1 MYKLKKVFGVISFET
16 RYIKI
21 IIVDASNNDLHCLYF
36 KKVIYSG
43 CDMNGKLNDILG
55 TRRILISELIKV
67 DKFIGNKVKRYI
79 LNISNLQISM
89 TNQTIANQGFK
100 SESDIYKYIDEHP
113 YYQGSK
119 CIKHQIIGYV
129 VNGEL
134 MNVFPTES
142 EFDIKCINCFIKKDI
157 ISEYENLFDKLLIN
171 KIDLYTNA
179 FSFADAFS
187 LNGNSLLIDI
197 DDDHCN
203 LVEYNANKEI
213 VSIQNTNFG
222 TNWLKSQLI
231 HKLKFDDDSKIE
243 FLVHNIKYLNNCSNN
258 PIVANYYQDKYLKVK
273 QLCLEDFKKICLS
286 VVKNQ
291 INSFDS
297 YLVDKQFDEIKINC
311 SNGFNELYSLAIKLN
326 YLEIKGKKVEMCNES
341 ILGLEDE
348 YVTHLFHVLKD
359 ISRHY
364 EKTGDIKLT
373 SLDAF
378 FSEEMGLNQ
387 FHKNIIIKFGI
398 QSTKIWSKLGDGD

>member
-134 MNVFPTES
+134 VNEFPTES

-187 LNGNSLLIDI
+187 SNGNSLLIDI

-203 LVEYNANKEI
+203 LVEYNANKGI

-286 VVKNQ
+286 VFKNQ

-348 YVTHLFHVLKD
+348 YVTHLFYVLKD
-359 ISRHY
+359 ISRRY
-364 EKTGDIKLT
+364 EKTEDIKLT

>member
-1 MYKLKKVFGVISFET
+1 M
-16 RYIKI
+16 
-21 IIVDASNNDLHCLYF
+21 
-36 KKVIYSG
+36 
-43 CDMNGKLNDILG
+43 
-55 TRRILISELIKV
+55 
-67 DKFIGNKVKRYI
+67 
-79 LNISNLQISM
+79 
-89 TNQTIANQGFK
+89 
-100 SESDIYKYIDEHP
+100 
-113 YYQGSK
+113 
-119 CIKHQIIGYV
+119 
-129 VNGEL
+129 
-134 MNVFPTES
+134 
-142 EFDIKCINCFIKKDI
+142 
-157 ISEYENLFDKLLIN
+157 
-171 KIDLYTNA
+171 
-179 FSFADAFS
+179 
-187 LNGNSLLIDI
+187 
-197 DDDHCN
+197 
-203 LVEYNANKEI
+203 
-213 VSIQNTNFG
+213 
-222 TNWLKSQLI
+222 
-231 HKLKFDDDSKIE
+231 
-243 FLVHNIKYLNNCSNN
+243 
-258 PIVANYYQDKYLKVK
+258 
-273 QLCLEDFKKICLS
+273 S

-398 QSTKIWSKLGDGD
+398 QSTKI